1 LQRRIRMSKLIEETV
16 AAYASKNWVFLR
28 LGRWR
33 NGRHLG
39 SGPAPRRGASLYP
52 SLETHGFLGASGT
65 RASNSARP
73 GAPAAPAGAGG
84 RLLKLE

>member
-1 LQRRIRMSKLIEETV
+1 MTKLIEETV
-16 AAYASKNWVFLR
+16 AAYAGKNWVFRR

-39 SGPAPRRGASLYP
+39 SGPAPRRGADPYP
-52 SLETHGFLGASGT
+52 ARGTHGFLGASGT

-73 GAPAAPAGAGG
+73 GAPAAPAGEGG
-84 RLLKLE
+84 WLLKWE